1 MVNEVDKNCKNV
13 VVFQVGQNPDSW
25 SVTELF
31 CGIAGVSQDVA
42 QHTEQVQSISSGKE
56 AVVNTTPLSV
66 EWCNSM
72 DIDL

>member
-1 MVNEVDKNCKNV
+1 
-13 VVFQVGQNPDSW
+13 
-25 SVTELF
+25 VTELF